1 HTHFWYWCGG
11 LVVVYKRQGVD
22 QAKNEL
28 TYDFQSAGKH
38 KPEAAH

>member
-1 HTHFWYWCGG
+1 VA
-11 LVVVYKRQGVD
+11 LD

-28 TYDFQSAGKH
+28 TYDFQSAAKH